1 MEKGII
7 KTSKIQGHAPK
18 LSGTVVR
25 NKMEKTLVVA
35 VDTLKTHPKYLK
47 QYKSTKRYKVHTEE
61 KKYALGDKVTFE
73 ECRPMSKEK
82 HHTIVSE

>member
-1 MEKGII
+1 MKTI
-7 KTSKIQGHAPK
+7 KKTGHTPR
-18 LSGTVVR
+18 LSGTVVS
-25 NKMEKTLVVA
+25 NKMDKTLVVA

-61 KKYALGDKVTFE
+61 KKYALGDKVLFE
-73 ECRPMSKEK
+73 ECRPMSRGK